1 VIFLLITSKNIS
13 RVKIFYIFQK
23 NIFLS
28 AQFQTIEYLVFMTL
42 VFGVGS
48 VGLIYIGLIKAARI
62 DVKSIGWSLEH
73 FGRNFALGIVGF
85 LGGLIVLFLFFI
97 TGGISELTIDTQLD
111 INIWVLI
118 LSIIMGFAIAAWIE
132 QSLMLGYLQ
141 PLLINKYGYWKGIFL
156 QSLAWPLSHIGWF
169 TTWQDFLMGFIFGS
183 LFGVLKG
190 RNNTL
195 VPGTLAHGSFWVLTS
210 IITT

>member
-1 VIFLLITSKNIS
+1 
-13 RVKIFYIFQK
+13 
-23 NIFLS
+23 
-28 AQFQTIEYLVFMTL
+28 MTL
-42 VFGVGS
+42 VFGVGL
-48 VGLIYIGLIKAARI
+48 VGVIYIGLIKTARI
-62 DVKSIGWSLEH
+62 DVKSIGWTLKH
-73 FGRNFALGIVGF
+73 FGRNLALGIAGF
-85 LGGLIVLFLFFI
+85 LGGLVILILFFI
-97 TGGISELTIDTQLD
+97 TGGISELTIDAQLD

-210 IITT
+210 IITA